1 MNTIYKITLIYL
13 YYLNAIDVVK
23 VPMNFGI
30 IQESVCI
37 YLYFCFTISPINKLT
52 NRYHKME
59 TIRTQVGIIGAGPA
73 GLTLALL
80 LEKQGIQSVI
90 IENRSREYVENRVR
104 AGLLEYNTVEVFES
118 LGVAERLHQE
128 GLVHH
133 GCYINYNGKSQH
145 IDFAKHTQKE
155 VTIYGQ
161 QEVVKDLIKA
171 CIERGIDILFE
182 AEATQIEGCESENP
196 VIHFT
201 YQGENSSIACDFVG
215 GCDGFHGLGR
225 KTMPKESYNEFK
237 IEYPFSW
244 LGILAHAVPSYEE
257 LIYAYHSN
265 GFALASLRSEKI
277 SRLYLQVDN
286 DDSVANW
293 SDEKI
298 WDELEH
304 RLGIQL
310 NRGDIFEKSITP
322 MRSFMIDNMQYG
334 RLFLTG
340 DAAHIV
346 PPTGAKG
353 LNLAVADVSALAN
366 GLIQFYK
373 SSERTLLDNYSSKC
387 VARVWRVQDFSN
399 FMTYLCHK
407 QSDEGSFESLLQK
420 SKFDYLTISEAYQ
433 KTIAENYVGF
443 PFDTF

>member
-1 MNTIYKITLIYL
+1 MK
-13 YYLNAIDVVK
+13 
-23 VPMNFGI
+23 
-30 IQESVCI
+30 
-37 YLYFCFTISPINKLT
+37 
-52 NRYHKME
+52 
-59 TIRTQVGIIGAGPA
+59 TQVGIIGAGPS

-80 LEKQGIQSVI
+80 LQQKGIQSVI

-104 AGLLEYNTVEVFES
+104 AGLLEHNTVEVFDGLQVS
-118 LGVAERLHQE
+118 ERLHKE

-133 GCYINYNGKSQH
+133 GCYINYNGVSQR
-145 IDFAKHTQKE
+145 IDFEKHTQKQ

-161 QEVVKDLIKA
+161 QEVVKDLINA
-171 CIERGIDILFE
+171 CEARQIPIFFE
-182 AEATQIEGCESENP
+182 AEAKEIKNVESENP
-196 VIHFT
+196 EIHFT
-201 YQGENSSIACDFVG
+201 HLGEKKVIYCDFVG
-215 GCDGFHGLGR
+215 GCDGFHGLAR
-225 KTMPKESYNEFK
+225 KTLPKDSYNEYK

-244 LGILAHAVPSYEE
+244 LGILAYSVPTYDE

-286 DDSVANW
+286 NDSIENW

-298 WDELEH
+298 WNELEL
-304 RLGIQL
+304 RLGITL
-310 NRGDIFEKSITP
+310 DKGEVFEKSITP
-322 MRSFMIDNMQYG
+322 MRSFMIDNMQFG
-334 RLFLTG
+334 PLFLAG
-340 DAAHIV
+340 DSAHIV

-353 LNLAVADVSALAN
+353 LNLAVADIHNLAQ
-366 GLIQFYK
+366 GLIEFYE
-373 SSERTLLDNYSSKC
+373 SGSQENLENYSKKC

-407 QSDEGSFESLLQK
+407 QAEEGSFESLLQK

-443 PFDTF
+443 PLDTFA